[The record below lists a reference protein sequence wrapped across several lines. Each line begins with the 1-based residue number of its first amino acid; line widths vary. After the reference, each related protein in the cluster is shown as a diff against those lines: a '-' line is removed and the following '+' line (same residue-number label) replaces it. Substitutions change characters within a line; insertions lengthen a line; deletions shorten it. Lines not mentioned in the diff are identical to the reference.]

1 MLKDRNFVIVIFN
14 LEELK
19 KEGVK
24 EDFFKEEN
32 DYAIE
37 IRNLETDESF
47 LVYQKLYELK
57 GGDEKW
63 LKN

>member
-24 EDFFKEEN
+24 EDFFKEKN
-32 DYAIE
+32 NYAIE

-57 GGDEKW
+57 GGDK
-63 LKN
+63 K

>member
-57 GGDEKW
+57 GGDK
-63 LKN
+63 K

>member
-24 EDFFKEEN
+24 EDFFKEKN
-32 DYAIE
+32 NYAIE

-57 GGDEKW
+57 GGDKKW